1 MVQCAWIR
9 SGTGLVVTIEHDVA
23 VDVVLAD
30 DRGVVA
36 TMARPS

>member
-9 SGTGLVVTIEHDVA
+9 SGTGLVVTIEYDVA
-23 VDVVLAD
+23 LDVVLAD
-30 DRGVVA
+30 TRGIVA